1 MAFETLAARILK
13 ETGIAV
19 TGAADADALAGMFVR
34 YRPLGAGLERLLVDR
49 PAERAVRDRLKATFA
64 AAADAG
70 GGPQDPYLL
79 VRGVQR
85 PSDEVVAA
93 CVASWL
99 AAVGRIAD
107 LAADGEALGAVALS
121 RATGAPPR
129 GAAFDNDRATLFHE
143 TVADFV
149 ARWQPG
155 ASELFLLKEAAWS
168 LANDYFLMAW
178 ILWPAHA
185 LPNELPLAAL
195 DGFFEAWRLG
205 LRVVFFAEHEV
216 GAQSVG

>member
-19 TGAADADALAGMFVR
+19 VDAAGAYALAGMFDR
-34 YRPLGAGLERLLVDR
+34 YRPLGDGLERLLVDR

-64 AAADAG
+64 AAAAAG

-79 VRGVQR
+79 VRGVRR
-85 PSDEVVAA
+85 PSEDVVAA

-99 AAVGRIAD
+99 AAVGRLAD
-107 LAADGEALGAVALS
+107 LVADGEALREVAL
-121 RATGAPPR
+121 AHVTGAPPR
-129 GAAFDNDRATLFHE
+129 GAAFDDDRATLFHE

-155 ASELFLLKEAAWS
+155 ASELYLLKEAAWS

-185 LPNELPLAAL
+185 LPNELPLDAV
-195 DGFFEAWRLG
+195 DGFFEAWRHG
-205 LRVVFFAEHEV
+205 LRVVFLADHEV